1 MIFSSYTSFY
11 RKVKRAGFAAAAA
24 QTAALGFD
32 AVELIQSPRIEKA
45 YIKTAADAAECKR
58 ILQANGLAITCF
70 SLVLDLLHGERD
82 RVLDDAYRNIELAAI
97 LGAPYFHHTV
107 APDFLPQPSL
117 PLDKLLSGHVA
128 ELGELIAKRCN
139 ELGILCLYEPQGMQ
153 INGVAALSAWLAEMR
168 ARGCEVGIC
177 GDLGNSL
184 FVDTPPAEIFTAL
197 AGEIRQI
204 HVKDYFYSAEPI
216 EGALRSRGGK
226 YIAEAPIGKGDADIA
241 RCLSLIEGFDGPIS
255 MENDV
260 DDEELQRSVA
270 YTKALLQKK

>member
-1 MIFSSYTSFY
+1 MVFSNYTNFY
-11 RKVKRAGFAAAAA
+11 RKVQCEGFAAAAA
-24 QTAALGFD
+24 QTTALGFD

-45 YIKTAADAAECKR
+45 YIKTAADAVECKR
-58 ILQANGLAITCF
+58 ILQANGLAVTCF
-70 SLVLDLLHGERD
+70 SLSLDLLHGERD

-97 LGAPYFHHTV
+97 LGAPHFHHTV
-107 APDFLPQPSL
+107 APDLLPQSAL
-117 PLDKLLSGHVA
+117 PQGDLLSGHVA

-184 FVDTPPAEIFTAL
+184 FVDTPPAEIFAAL

-204 HVKDYFYSAEPI
+204 HVKDYFYSAEPL
-216 EGALRSRGGK
+216 EGALRSRNGK
-226 YIAEAPIGKGDADIA
+226 YLAEAPVGKGAADIA
-241 RCLSLIEGFDGPIS
+241 RCLSLIKGFDGPVS